1 MLKKNINDIKTSDY
15 VLEISREYSIY
26 VCEHRAIPH
35 LADGLKSSQRK
46 MLWTIRNKKDKIKTI
61 SLAGEAISEG
71 LYLHGD
77 QSASQTISH
86 LAAPYCNNFPLL
98 TGIGS
103 FGSLVDPYSFGAP
116 RYTYVKKNAF
126 TDKVL
131 YADLDIVPLVE
142 NYDGSNLEPRHFLPL
157 LPIVLL
163 NGVSGIA
170 VGWSSEILPRS
181 LESIIDSVAKVLQK
195 GEGEEIP
202 PRYEYLDINYK
213 KIDKNV
219 WEFQGKIEK
228 KDSSTVIVKSLPP
241 ELTLSDF
248 KERLNSLEE
257 EGKIQN
263 YIDNSTENINI
274 TIKFKKGYIQNWSEE
289 KIIEF
294 LKLRTRKTERIVVV
308 DFNGNSIKQYENVKT
323 LIEDWVNWRL
333 GFYVKRYEKK
343 LKECMEELEYWLALQ
358 KCFEKKILQLVLNC
372 KNRKEVL
379 ELIKK
384 TVGNVSEEN
393 LEKIA
398 NLPTY
403 KWNEEFCEEI
413 ENKIKQLKE
422 KVQEYKDLL
431 DNSDGEKS
439 MEKLKKIF
447 LKEITE
453 VKEHFCS
460 KKNSVKS

>member
-1 MLKKNINDIKTSDY
+1 MLEKNINDIKTSDY
-15 VLEISREYSIY
+15 ILEISREYSIY

-46 MLWTIRNKKDKIKTI
+46 MLWIMRNKKDKIKTI

-86 LAAPYCNNFPLL
+86 LAAPFCNNFPLL

-103 FGSLVDPYSFGAP
+103 FGSLIDPYSFGAP
-116 RYTYVKKNAF
+116 RYTYVKKNTF

-181 LESIIDSVAKVLQK
+181 LESLIDSVAKVLT
-195 GEGEEIP
+195 EGKAEEIP
-202 PRYEYLDINYK
+202 PKYEYLDLNYK
-213 KIDKNV
+213 RIGENI

-263 YIDNSTENINI
+263 YVDNSTENINI
-274 TIKFKKGYIQNWSEE
+274 TIKFRKGHIQNWNEE

-308 DFNGNSIKQYENVKT
+308 DFNGNSIKQYDNVKT
-323 LIEDWVNWRL
+323 LVEDWVNWRL

-343 LKECMEELEYWLALQ
+343 LKECEEELEYWMALR
-358 KCFEKKILQLVLNC
+358 KCFEKRILQFILKC
-372 KNRKEVL
+372 KNKKEVL
-379 ELIKK
+379 EVFRKI
-384 TVGNVSEEN
+384 VGNISEEN
-393 LEKIA
+393 LERIT

-403 KWNEEFCEEI
+403 KWNEEFHEEI
-413 ENKIKQLKE
+413 KSKITQLKD
-422 KVQEYKDLL
+422 KVQEYSDLL
-431 DNSDGEKS
+431 SDNNNEKS
-439 MEKLKKIF
+439 LDKLKKIF
-447 LKEITE
+447 LKEIME
-453 VKEHFCS
+453 LKNLFCS
-460 KKNSVKS
+460 RKNKS